1 MFRILT
7 RVLAGW
13 LVAATTIAAAAP
25 AAEGP
30 PIVVHHIGPL
40 SGVLAGSNGEA
51 LEGTRLYLDQLNAR
65 GGIKGRPV
73 RMEILDDAQDAKKAA
88 ALFAQLVSEKK
99 LLALMMPRTTP
110 SMESMM
116 PGVLKHGI
124 PVIGPQTGASFV
136 NQPPKRE
143 LFTLRA
149 SYQREAERAIQQQH
163 SIGVRSFGMLL
174 ADDAFGRDVMEG
186 MTRAMRELKIEPL
199 AVARIDN
206 RKPDVAEAVRTIGA
220 KHPEVV
226 MLIVSS
232 KAAANFI
239 QGYRAQGGIA
249 TFISLSNTSNNEY
262 IKALGN
268 QARGAIVMQVMPS
281 PFSAAT
287 PLAREYEAAAAKTK
301 APLSYAGFY
310 GFATGKLLALGLA
323 KAGHDLTPASL
334 VQAMEDL
341 GEVDLGGFRLRYGPG
356 ERIGSTYVD
365 PTIITHQG
373 RFMR

>member
-1 MFRILT
+1 MFRILKG
-7 RVLAGW
+7 VLAGW
-13 LVAATTIAAAAP
+13 LMAAMAVMAA

-40 SGVLAGSNGEA
+40 TGVLAGSNGEA
-51 LEGTRLYLDQLNAR
+51 LAGARLYLDHLNAR
-65 GGIKGRPV
+65 GGIAGRPV
-73 RMEILDDAQDAKKAA
+73 RMDALDDAQDAKIAA
-88 ALFAQLVSEKK
+88 SLFAQLVAERK

-143 LFTLRA
+143 IFTLRA
-149 SYQREAERAIQQQH
+149 SYQREAERAIHQQH
-163 SIGVRSFGMLL
+163 SIGVRTFGMLL
-174 ADDAFGRDVMEG
+174 ADDAFGRDTMVG
-186 MTRAMRELKIEPL
+186 IQRAMTELKIEPV
-199 AVARIDN
+199 AIARIDN
-206 RKPDVAEAVRTIGA
+206 RKPDVTEAVRALVA
-220 KHPEVV
+220 KRPEVV

-232 KAAANFI
+232 KAAADFI
-239 QGYRAQGGIA
+239 KGYRAQGGIA

-262 IKALGN
+262 IKGLGDN
-268 QARGAIVMQVMPS
+268 ARGAIVMQVMPS
-281 PFSAAT
+281 PFSAVT
-287 PLAREYEAAAAKTK
+287 PLAREYAAAAAKNK
-301 APLSYAGFY
+301 AALSYAGFY
-310 GFATGKLLALGLA
+310 GFATAKLLALGLA
-323 KAGHDLTPASL
+323 KAGREPTPGSL

-356 ERIGSTYVD
+356 ERTGSGYVD
-365 PTIITHQG
+365 STIITHQG